1 MDQVALKSIEDA
13 VFQFDIKRYIDNTT
27 KTDEEINEKYLKL
40 SLIHI

>member
-27 KTDEEINEKYLKL
+27 KQMRRLTRNT
-40 SLIHI
+40 